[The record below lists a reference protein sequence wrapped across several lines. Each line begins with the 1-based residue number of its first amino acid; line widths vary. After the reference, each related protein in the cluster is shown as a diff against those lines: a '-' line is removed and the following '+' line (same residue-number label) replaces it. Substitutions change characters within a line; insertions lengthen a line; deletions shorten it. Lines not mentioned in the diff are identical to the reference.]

1 MGDFHLTKEF
11 YAMTIISMILLALVG
26 CDAERMDFKAESVN
40 RRTSGDIIMYKKE
53 GGLEHI
59 VCGKENSTYLVEENQ
74 CLRNDVFFNGK

>member
-40 RRTSGDIIMYKKE
+40 RRTSGDVYTK
-53 GGLEHI
+53 
-59 VCGKENSTYLVEENQ
+59 
-74 CLRNDVFFNGK
+74 